1 MCSGDYMRIYPKRT
15 RSGYIPSR
23 VLDQVLYEDKIYF
36 NNELYESD
44 IVKYIRGKENDKEE

>member
-1 MCSGDYMRIYPKRT
+1 MRIYPNRT

-36 NNELYESD
+36 NGELYESD